1 MGTAISETAPKVD
14 ALVRE
19 AERAGYALACP
30 FSSSA
35 EFDAAIIRARRAAG
49 AYGPKRHRRGAL
61 LVIAFAVAVAA
72 LTLAIAL

>member
-1 MGTAISETAPKVD
+1 MGTVISEVAPNVD
-14 ALVRE
+14 FLARE

-61 LVIAFAVAVAA
+61 LIIALVVAIAALALAVA
-72 LTLAIAL
+72 L